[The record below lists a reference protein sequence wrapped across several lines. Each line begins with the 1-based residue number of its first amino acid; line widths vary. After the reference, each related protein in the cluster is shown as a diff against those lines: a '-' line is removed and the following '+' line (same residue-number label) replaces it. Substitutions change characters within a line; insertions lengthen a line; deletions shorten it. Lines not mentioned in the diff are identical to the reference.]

1 MTSMEDRKKSAS
13 ESNLLALD
21 VESDPEIEKRLQLLK
36 SLPQI
41 SKPDWSRPLW
51 IFLYTILS
59 MYPDNP
65 SQETQQYLYNFLI
78 ALQAIMPCNTCA
90 EHFLAHLSSPNFKE
104 ALTSKYNFSK
114 WIFHVH
120 NDINLRTGKPTLSYE
135 QSIDVVAQ
143 MITWPREWDM
153 PTPRVEPDG
162 SARRNLSS
170 KRPTGRTNIRYLGAG
185 QVMNRYWWVGLV
197 SSIVFISI
205 GFGIGYLVKSKVK

>member
-1 MTSMEDRKKSAS
+1 MEERKKSAS

-21 VESDPEIEKRLQLLK
+21 IESNPETERQIMLLK
-36 SLPQI
+36 TLPQI
-41 SKPDWSRPLW
+41 SKLDWARPLW

-78 ALQAIMPCNTCA
+78 ALQAIMPCNSCA
-90 EHFLAHLSSPNFKE
+90 EHFLAHLSSPNFKD

-120 NDINLRTGKPTLSYE
+120 NDINLRTGKPTLTYE
-135 QSIDVVAQ
+135 QSISVVSQ

-153 PTPRVEPDG
+153 PVPVPI
-162 SARRNLSS
+162 SS
-170 KRPTGRTNIRYLGAG
+170 QKSGIQTGKTNVRYLGAG
-185 QVMNRYWWVGLV
+185 KVVNRYWWVGLV

-205 GFGIGYLVKSKVK
+205 GFGIGYLVKSKIK